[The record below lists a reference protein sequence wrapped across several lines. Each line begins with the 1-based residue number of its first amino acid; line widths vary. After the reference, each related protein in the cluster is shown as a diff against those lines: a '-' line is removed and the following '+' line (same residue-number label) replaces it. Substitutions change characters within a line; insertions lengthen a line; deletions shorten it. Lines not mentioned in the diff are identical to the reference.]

1 MAKSNKLIIHNY
13 TDLEDYE
20 ALYYIQQVVQTGLIS
35 ETSKGKQYCFATRIN
50 QNYIVNCDK
59 LKKGYTFKIVKEN

>member
-20 ALYYIQQVVQTGLIS
+20 ALCYIQQVIQTGLIS

-50 QNYIVNCDK
+50 QNYIVTCDK
-59 LKKGYTFKIVKEN
+59 LKTGYTFKIVKEN

>member
-35 ETSKGKQYCFATRIN
+35 EIYKGKQYSTSNKCN
-50 QNYIVNCDK
+50 DV
-59 LKKGYTFKIVKEN
+59 

>member
-1 MAKSNKLIIHNY
+1 MAKSDKLIIHNY

-20 ALYYIQQVVQTGLIS
+20 ALYYIQQVIQTGLIS

-50 QNYIVNCDK
+50 QDYIITCDK
-59 LKKGYTFKIVKEN
+59 LKTGYIFRIIKEN

>member
-20 ALYYIQQVVQTGLIS
+20 ALCYIQQVIQTGLIS

-50 QNYIVNCDK
+50 QKQVIH
-59 LKKGYTFKIVKEN
+59 LR

>member
-20 ALYYIQQVVQTGLIS
+20 ALCYIQRVIQAGLIS

-50 QNYIVNCDK
+50 QDYIITCDK
-59 LKKGYTFKIVKEN
+59 LKTGYTFRIIKEN

>member
-1 MAKSNKLIIHNY
+1 MAKSDKLIIHNY

-20 ALYYIQQVVQTGLIS
+20 ALYYIQQVIQTGLIS

-50 QNYIVNCDK
+50 QNYIVICDK
-59 LKKGYTFKIVKEN
+59 LKTGYTFKIVKEN